1 MQAGLICQYIAQ
13 SFGQD
18 ALRRMLVRFREG
30 DDTAAALESALMITP
45 EEFDERFAAH
55 IESEFGEV
63 LRALPA
69 WVSAQERLMQY
80 AEAADWANAREAAEE
95 AIRLMPGY
103 VDAGSAYLYLAR
115 AQSEQDDDD
124 AARRTLARYFDL
136 GGYSPDALLQLGRWL
151 TEAGETDAAIAVYDS
166 LVMVAPLDQVVHA
179 ELGDLLLES
188 RPADALR
195 SFRTLAAFGPHDQ
208 ANLNFRLAQAYLG
221 LEDTEMATEHLLYA
235 LEIAPRYRE
244 AQQLLLEIVR

>member
-1 MQAGLICQYIAQ
+1 
-13 SFGQD
+13 
-18 ALRRMLVRFREG
+18 
-30 DDTAAALESALMITP
+30 MITP

-166 LVMVAPLDQVVHA
+166 LVMVAPLDQVGA
-179 ELGDLLLES
+179 RG
-188 RPADALR
+188 
-195 SFRTLAAFGPHDQ
+195 RT
-208 ANLNFRLAQAYLG
+208 RRR
-221 LEDTEMATEHLLYA
+221 
-235 LEIAPRYRE
+235 APRARRRPRRC
-244 AQQLLLEIVR
+244 APARARTSPGRRRPRGARGRPRRCSRGAKSS